1 LITLGWLIIQGA
13 FGAGSVWFGGAAF
26 GGPQKAKLLWK
37 YHRLSGYILLISL
50 LTTVHLGGGWSTWVS
65 EHSAYVVRLL
75 AYTLAP
81 VLILVSLYSRVRC
94 VIDSFISES
103 FNLVN
108 ILTYSHQ
115 TIEDEAFLSCGA
127 LVEFHKCIFLF
138 TVRSHRPLV

>member
-1 LITLGWLIIQGA
+1 VITLAWLIVQGTI
-13 FGAGSVWFGGAAF
+13 GAGSVWFNGAAF

-37 YHRLSGYILLISL
+37 YHRLSGYILLVSL

-94 VIDSFISES
+94 IIDSLIS

-108 ILTYSHQ
+108 VLTYSHQ
-115 TIEDEAFLSCGA
+115 TIEDEVFLSCVP
-127 LVEFHKCIFLF
+127 VEFHKYFFLS
-138 TVRSHRPLV
+138 TVRTLCPLV